1 MENSLKYAN
10 QVGWT
15 DIHPAEIV
23 KWVSA
28 KTLEIRK
35 MDAEELPVICVNSN
49 NQKWR
54 IYSNVANPIFR
65 IRLGKNGWKDL
76 EKRYYTLSETP
87 TKYHDY
93 NF

>member
-10 QVGWT
+10 HIGWT
-15 DIHPAEIV
+15 DISPAEII

-35 MDAEELPVICVNSN
+35 MDANELSSKCDKSN
-49 NQKWR
+49 DQSWH
-54 IYSNVANPIFR
+54 IYSNFANPIFR
-65 IRLGKNGWKDL
+65 IRLGKNGWKDA